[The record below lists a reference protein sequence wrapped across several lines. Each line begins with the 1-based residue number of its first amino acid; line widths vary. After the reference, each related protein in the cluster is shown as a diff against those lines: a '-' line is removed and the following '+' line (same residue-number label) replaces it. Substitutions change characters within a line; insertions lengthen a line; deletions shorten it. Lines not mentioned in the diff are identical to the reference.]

1 MTLIEHISNS
11 RADRMRVLGK
21 ISGGFIGLYIAGD
34 LGLLLGLFFGH
45 GIDMLRRR
53 MLSGGRFNGFSRF
66 GAKKTAKEKHKSELF
81 YTAFA
86 VMGHV
91 VKAKGRV
98 TEDEIRVANE
108 IMTRIG
114 LQGEALHQAQNAFR
128 AGKGDDF
135 SLDDTLAQVR
145 INCTESPDLLQ
156 FFLELQIQ
164 AAFADGYLHPK
175 AKQLLY
181 IIAGRLG
188 FSLIQLE
195 QRLHMQAEASSFQQD
210 DYNQQSQQQSY
221 YRQIPL
227 SNQITYAYKV
237 LGVAETTTAQDVKR
251 AYRKLMNEYHPDKLA
266 AKGLPAGM
274 MEMAKQRA
282 QELQAA
288 YALIRKEQG
297 FK

>member
-1 MTLIEHISNS
+1 
-11 RADRMRVLGK
+11 MRVLGK
-21 ISGGFIGLYIAGD
+21 ISGGFIGFYFAGD
-34 LGLLLGLFFGH
+34 LGLLLGLFLGH
-45 GIDMLRRR
+45 RIDMLRGR
-53 MLSGGRFNGFSRF
+53 MLCGGRFSGFSRF
-66 GAKKTAKEKHKSELF
+66 GANKTAKETRKSELF
-81 YTAFA
+81 DTAFA

-98 TEDEIRVANE
+98 TGDEVRVANE

-114 LQGEALHQAQNAFR
+114 LQGEARHQAQNAFR

-135 SLDDTLAQVR
+135 SLDEILVQVR
-145 INCTESPDLLQ
+145 QNCVGRPDTLQ

-164 AAFADGYLHPK
+164 AAFAEGHLHPK
-175 AKQLLY
+175 ARQLLY
-181 IIAGRLG
+181 IIAGSLG

-195 QRLHMQAEASSFQQD
+195 QRLDMQAEASSFQQHG
-210 DYNQQSQQQSY
+210 YNQQSQQQSD
-221 YRQIPL
+221 YRQIPI
-227 SNQITYAYKV
+227 SNQLTYAYKV
-237 LGVAETTTAQDVKR
+237 LGVAETTAAQDVKR

-266 AKGLPAGM
+266 AKDLPAGM

-288 YALIRKEQG
+288 YALIRKEHG

>member
-1 MTLIEHISNS
+1 
-11 RADRMRVLGK
+11 MRVLGK
-21 ISGGFIGLYIAGD
+21 ISGGFIGFYFAGD
-34 LGLLLGLFFGH
+34 LGLLLGLFLGH

-53 MLSGGRFNGFSRF
+53 MFSGRHFSCFSRF
-66 GAKKTAKEKHKSELF
+66 SANKTAKEKRKSELF
-81 YTAFA
+81 DTAFA

-98 TEDEIRVANE
+98 TGDEIRVANE
-108 IMTRIG
+108 IMTQIG
-114 LQGEALHQAQNAFR
+114 LQGEARLQAQNAFC

-135 SLDDTLAQVR
+135 SLDEILNQVR
-145 INCTESPDLLQ
+145 ENCVERPDTLQ

-164 AAFADGYLHPK
+164 AAFAEGYLHPK
-175 AKQLLY
+175 AQQLLY
-181 IIAGRLG
+181 IIAGSLG

-210 DYNQQSQQQSY
+210 GDNQQSQQQSD
-221 YRQIPL
+221 YRQLPISSQL
-227 SNQITYAYKV
+227 TYAYKV
-237 LGVAETTTAQDVKR
+237 LGVAETTAAQDVKR